1 MKKLF
6 ILQLLFIF
14 SISALEIPE
23 KEMVIIIPSY
33 NNEKWTK
40 SNLRSVIEQN
50 YRNFR
55 IIYINDCSSDSTG
68 KLVEKYTKN
77 LTLRA
82 FRSFCF
88 EQKEKEEISETV
100 DRLKEKIDSQK
111 TFFTLVNN
119 SKRCGALANLYRAI
133 HSCKDHEIVVLVDGD
148 DWLYHKN
155 VLQTLNALYSS
166 NEIWMTHGK
175 LMAYPRGCTNWCEP
189 IPEELIQRNA
199 IRQFKCPS
207 HLRTFYAWLFKKI
220 ALKDLLLDGE
230 FFSATSDMAI
240 MFPITEM
247 AAERH
252 YFVDQTN
259 YVYNEKNPINDN
271 KTKKELQ
278 RNLEVYI
285 RNMPPYMRLESP
297 EDTCNAVDEAPLGA

>member
-1 MKKLF
+1 M
-6 ILQLLFIF
+6 QLKNLLSFF
-14 SISALEIPE
+14 FLLLSTLRAPCAE

-33 NNEKWTK
+33 NNEKWARD
-40 SNLRSVIEQN
+40 NLQSIIEQN
-50 YRNFR
+50 YQNFR

-68 KLVEKYTKN
+68 KLVEKHTKN
-77 LTLRA
+77 LTLRT

-88 EQKEKEEISETV
+88 NEREGEAVAETV
-100 DRLKEKIDSQK
+100 DRFKEKIHSKK

-133 HSCKDHEIVVLVDGD
+133 YSCKDHEIVVLVDGD

-166 NEIWMTHGK
+166 NEIWMTHGT
-175 LMAYPRGCTNWCEP
+175 LMAYPRGCTNWCELV
-189 IPEELIQRNA
+189 PEELIQRNA

-220 ALKDLLLDGE
+220 ALEDLLFNGE
-230 FFSATSDMAI
+230 FFPMTWDMAI
-240 MFPITEM
+240 MFPMIEM
-247 AAERH
+247 ASERH
-252 YFVDQTN
+252 CFVDQTT

-271 KTKKELQ
+271 KINQELQ

-285 RNMPPYMRLESP
+285 RNMPPYTRLEGP
-297 EDTCNAVDEAPLGA
+297 EISTIAAGQ